1 MRLISLALL
10 MVCLLP
16 GLAPGG
22 SGTGQNAR
30 IQEAEVFLTE
40 LFTIDGHAEEIP
52 MERRAAYLEER
63 FGSFCEEEMLDSL
76 MDMRLP
82 FSIMQQAAEQGFDLS
97 VADVALEVPEPVNEE
112 ADIKVNYRVSAR
124 RESFSGD
131 SRETEITGRLT
142 LDREDGRIQSIRVDN
157 LDKLLEE

>member
-1 MRLISLALL
+1 MRLVSLALL

-30 IQEAEVFLTE
+30 IQEAEV
-40 LFTIDGHAEEIP
+40 IP

-97 VADVALEVPEPVNEE
+97 VADVALEVHEPVNEE

-131 SRETEITGRLT
+131 SQETEITGRLT
-142 LDREDGRIQSIRVDN
+142 LDRDDGRIQSIRVDN

>member
-1 MRLISLALL
+1 MRLVSLALL

-22 SGTGQNAR
+22 SGTGQNAW

-52 MERRAAYLEER
+52 MERRADYLEER
-63 FGSFCEEEMLDSL
+63 FGSFCEEEMLDDL
-76 MDMRLP
+76 MGMRLP

-97 VADVALEVPEPVNEE
+97 VANVALEVPELPGVRP
-112 ADIKVNYRVSAR
+112 ARILLRGQPGDGNYRAADLGPGRWAHPVYSR
-124 RESFSGD
+124 GQSGQTF
-131 SRETEITGRLT
+131 RGMNAT
-142 LDREDGRIQSIRVDN
+142 
-157 LDKLLEE
+157 